1 MSMNQKPK
9 KIHQSSPGIYEN
21 SASSTLPL
29 TPPNSLPLWHQS
41 TKKASYGSC
50 CRGTARKR
58 SRSSSSSSDREPSM
72 TDGSCGSELTGGV
85 AFVEALVLA
94 LPGRGSVEVVIGSA
108 EEVSASEVVTAEAAG
123 CVNCGG
129 RVSSP
134 APPPESGACGTM
146 GRATD

>member
-1 MSMNQKPK
+1 MNQKPMR
-9 KIHQSSPGIYEN
+9 IHQSSPGIYEH

-58 SRSSSSSSDREPSM
+58 SRSSSSDGEPSVM
-72 TDGSCGSELTGGV
+72 DRSCGSELTRGV
-85 AFVEALVLA
+85 AVVEALVLA
-94 LPGRGSVEVVIGSA
+94 LPGRGSVEVVIGLV
-108 EEVSASEVVTAEAAG
+108 EEVSASEVVTAEVAG

-129 RVSSP
+129 RDSSP
-134 APPPESGACGTM
+134 
-146 GRATD
+146 